1 MVDLASEQLQQN
13 PAGWPDEVLP
23 LFERAITC
31 EYASLTRHHRPI
43 TYPVTPYV
51 GEDGLTLDVSTGLT
65 YPAKAERARHN
76 PKVALLYSDPVGCGL
91 IKPPSVLVFGLAT
104 VRDANLQNN
113 TDRYMRLSFVK
124 VSSAYKGIPPFLL
137 RRMPWYFA
145 RIWIEVT
152 PLRIQWWPA
161 GELDGQPQ
169 MWQAPAETVAPAS
182 DPAPSGKAPGMW
194 KAGPVDWR
202 SGAEYAV
209 QNLGDPILTV
219 VTTDGFPLP
228 FRVRNAAL
236 VPDGIRVHV
245 PSGMPAIVTD
255 SACLTFHTHPEVFT
269 GQQNLV
275 FVGRV
280 QQEANGYVF
289 IVERQ
294 LGDWSLAGSRLQST
308 LDFFRNGRKLAP
320 RLAMEAARRGQ
331 PVPRVHLPGKN

>member
-1 MVDLASEQLQQN
+1 MINPASGQLQQN
-13 PAGWPDEVLP
+13 PAGWPEAVLA

-31 EYASLTRHHRPI
+31 EYATLTRRHRPI
-43 TYPVTPYV
+43 TYPVTPYL
-51 GEDGLTLDVSTGLT
+51 GEDGRTLDVSTGLT

-76 PKVALLYSDPVGCGL
+76 PNVALLYSDPVGSGL
-91 IKPPSVLVFGLAT
+91 AKPPVVLVFGLAT
-104 VRDANLQNN
+104 VRDANLQRN
-113 TDRYMRLSFVK
+113 TDRYMRLSMWK
-124 VSSAYKGIPPFLL
+124 VSSAYKGLPPFLL

-145 RIWIEVT
+145 RIWVQVT

-161 GELDGQPQ
+161 GEIGGQPQ
-169 MWQAPAETVAPAS
+169 IWRAPMGTAAPAS

-194 KAGPVDWR
+194 KAGPADWR
-202 SGAEYAV
+202 SGARHAV

-228 FRVRNAAL
+228 FRVRDTAL
-236 VPDGIRVHV
+236 VPEGIRVHV
-245 PSGMPAIVTD
+245 PSGMPATVTG

-280 QQEANGYVF
+280 QQEATGYVF

-294 LGDWSLAGSRLQST
+294 LGDWSLAGTRLQAT
-308 LDFFRNGRKLAP
+308 WDFFRNGRKLAP
-320 RLAMEAARRGQ
+320 RLAVEAAR
-331 PVPRVHLPGKN
+331 